1 MGPLTHIWRMRVL
14 LQLILPLLVQGK
26 SIVKERNGVIKQA
39 LIPTLVNIIGHARMQ
54 EHGIGDDMDGLL
66 NFMDEE
72 KILDPFLSWLAWFT
86 NLVVDK
92 EEGKSEEEAEESR
105 SIVKERNDVIK
116 QALTPTLVNIV
127 RHARMQEHGT
137 DIDNLLNYM
146 DEEKIL
152 DPFLQWLGW
161 FTDTILEGEE
171 QGEDQA
177 QEEKD
182 DESDDVTESDEKVLE
197 LEVLEKEESMEETI
211 KNMEEE
217 EDHEAIPQ
225 EDDEKTFEEE
235 IMEKERSLE
244 ENLKEEISDKEASG
258 TGQENYDE
266 EASGNGQEE
275 EIYVDEAS
283 ETRQEEDIYDDKAS
297 ETGQET
303 KREILEK
310 EGSEESGE
318 EMNYYDEASETGQE
332 MKEEIYDDEAS
343 ETGWPG
349 DPKGYNGPK
358 ISEEDEMPDG
368 LMDDVVPQRWA

>member
-1 MGPLTHIWRMRVL
+1 MGAKMRVL
-14 LQLILPLLVQGK
+14 LQLVLPVLLQGK
-26 SIVKERNGVIKQA
+26 SIIKERNEVIKQA

-86 NLVVDK
+86 DLVVDK
-92 EEGKSEEEAEESR
+92 EEGKSEEESEESK

-137 DIDNLLNYM
+137 DIDEILDYI
-146 DEEKIL
+146 DKEKIL
-152 DPFLQWLGW
+152 DPFLKWLGW
-161 FTDTILEGEE
+161 FTDTILEGDD
-171 QGEDQA
+171 QGEDQVQDA
-177 QEEKD
+177 KEH

-275 EIYVDEAS
+275 EIYEDEAS

-310 EGSEESGE
+310 EG
-318 EMNYYDEASETGQE
+318 
-332 MKEEIYDDEAS
+332 
-343 ETGWPG
+343 
-349 DPKGYNGPK
+349 
-358 ISEEDEMPDG
+358 
-368 LMDDVVPQRWA
+368 

>member
-1 MGPLTHIWRMRVL
+1 MGLPNIWRMRVL
-14 LQLILPLLVQGK
+14 LQLILPVLLQAK
-26 SIVKERNGVIKQA
+26 SIIKERNDVIKQA

-72 KILDPFLSWLAWFT
+72 KILDPFLSWLGWFT
-86 NLVVDK
+86 NLVVDE
-92 EEGKSEEEAEESR
+92 EEGNSEEESEESE
-105 SIVKERNDVIK
+105 SVLKERNDVIK
-116 QALTPTLVNIV
+116 QALIPTLVNII

-137 DIDNLLNYM
+137 DIDNLLDYM

-161 FTDTILEGEE
+161 FTDMVLESEE
-171 QGEDQA
+171 EGEDQA

-235 IMEKERSLE
+235 IIEKEESLE

-258 TGQENYDE
+258 TGQE
-266 EASGNGQEE
+266 E
-275 EIYVDEAS
+275 EIYE
-283 ETRQEEDIYDDKAS
+283 
-297 ETGQET
+297 
-303 KREILEK
+303 
-310 EGSEESGE
+310 
-318 EMNYYDEASETGQE
+318 DEASETGQE

-358 ISEEDEMPDG
+358 ISKEDEMPDG

>member
-1 MGPLTHIWRMRVL
+1 MGLTHIWRMRVL

-137 DIDNLLNYM
+137 DIDNLLDYM

-152 DPFLQWLGW
+152 DPFLKWLGW
-161 FTDTILEGEE
+161 VTDTILEGEE

-177 QEEKD
+177 QEKEH

-217 EDHEAIPQ
+217 EDREAIPQ

-235 IMEKERSLE
+235 IIEKEESLE

-275 EIYVDEAS
+275 EIYEDEAS
-283 ETRQEEDIYDDKAS
+283 ETRQE
-297 ETGQET
+297 T
-303 KREILEK
+303 KREILGK

-358 ISEEDEMPDG
+358 ISKEDEMPDG

>member
-1 MGPLTHIWRMRVL
+1 MGLTHIWRMRVL
-14 LQLILPLLVQGK
+14 LQLILPLLVRGK

-161 FTDTILEGEE
+161 FTDTILESDD
-171 QGEDQA
+171 QGEDQVQDA
-177 QEEKD
+177 
-182 DESDDVTESDEKVLE
+182 
-197 LEVLEKEESMEETI
+197 KE
-211 KNMEEE
+211 
-217 EDHEAIPQ
+217 H
-225 EDDEKTFEEE
+225 
-235 IMEKERSLE
+235 
-244 ENLKEEISDKEASG
+244 ENLMMSPNLMRKFWSLRFWKRKRAWKKLSKIWRKKR
-258 TGQENYDE
+258 
-266 EASGNGQEE
+266 
-275 EIYVDEAS
+275 I
-283 ETRQEEDIYDDKAS
+283 
-297 ETGQET
+297 T
-303 KREILEK
+303 KRYHKKTMRKLSK
-310 EGSEESGE
+310 KKSLRRRRVWRR
-318 EMNYYDEASETGQE
+318 T
-332 MKEEIYDDEAS
+332 
-343 ETGWPG
+343 
-349 DPKGYNGPK
+349 
-358 ISEEDEMPDG
+358 
-368 LMDDVVPQRWA
+368 

>member
-1 MGPLTHIWRMRVL
+1 MGLTHIWRMRVL

-92 EEGKSEEEAEESR
+92 EEGKSEEEAEEDR

-137 DIDNLLNYM
+137 DIDNLLDYM

-152 DPFLQWLGW
+152 DPFLKWLGW

-171 QGEDQA
+171 QGEDQE
-177 QEEKD
+177 QEDGKSGEI
-182 DESDDVTESDEKVLE
+182 TESDENSLE
-197 LEVLEKEESMEETI
+197 LEVLAKEESMEETV
-211 KNMEEE
+211 K
-217 EDHEAIPQ
+217 
-225 EDDEKTFEEE
+225 
-235 IMEKERSLE
+235 
-244 ENLKEEISDKEASG
+244 
-258 TGQENYDE
+258 
-266 EASGNGQEE
+266 
-275 EIYVDEAS
+275 
-283 ETRQEEDIYDDKAS
+283 
-297 ETGQET
+297 
-303 KREILEK
+303 
-310 EGSEESGE
+310 
-318 EMNYYDEASETGQE
+318 
-332 MKEEIYDDEAS
+332 
-343 ETGWPG
+343 
-349 DPKGYNGPK
+349 
-358 ISEEDEMPDG
+358 
-368 LMDDVVPQRWA
+368 